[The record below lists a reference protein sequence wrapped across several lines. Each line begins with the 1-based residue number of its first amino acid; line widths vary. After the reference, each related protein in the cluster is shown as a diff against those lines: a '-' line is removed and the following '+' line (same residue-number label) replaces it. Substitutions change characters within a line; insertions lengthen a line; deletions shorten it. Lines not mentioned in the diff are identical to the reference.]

1 MSKPDLSGMT
11 VNERLF
17 NLGLME
23 RWDEAV
29 AARDREAMLAIMR
42 ECEVDPPEQTVDPIL
57 ANPAMYGF

>member
-1 MSKPDLSGMT
+1 MGKPDLRGMT
-11 VNERLF
+11 GNERLF

-42 ECEVDPPEQTVDPIL
+42 ECEVDPAEQPVDAIL
-57 ANPAMYGF
+57 ANPARYGF